1 MSVGQ
6 IPCQV
11 LNWKIDMA
19 AEVKKEIQLEIAH
32 VLCADIVGYSKLFVN
47 EQRALLDVLNQ
58 IVRGTDEFQ
67 SEEAAGRLIRIP
79 TGDGMALVF
88 YSSPE
93 APVECAL
100 EMSRTLKNHPQLPLR
115 MGIHSGPVSGVVD
128 VNEMANVAGVGVDM
142 ARRVMDCGDA
152 GHILL
157 SKRAAEDLEQYP
169 HWQPYL
175 HDLGECEVKPGVRV
189 HAVNLY
195 TAELGNPEAPEKFK
209 SGRRK
214 KPKPAG
220 VALGSSA
227 QQTGRLWRLLL
238 AVVVVAT
245 LAVAAF
251 AIFSHRSTSR
261 LAEATGTKTAVPT
274 PSGVP
279 EKSIAVLP
287 FANMST
293 NQENAFFA
301 DGVQDE
307 ILTDLAKI
315 ADLKVVSRTSVMQ
328 YKNVAMR
335 DVREIGKQLGVAHV
349 LEGSV
354 QRAAGKVRVIA
365 QLIDARNDAHLWANT
380 YDRDLADVFAI
391 QSEIA
396 KSIADQLQAK
406 LSPAEKA
413 SIGEPPTTDLPAY
426 DLYTQAKSLLAS
438 ISFGTRTKDK
448 LLEAV
453 RLLDQAVTR
462 DPLFLRAHCQLAYA
476 HDNLYLLG
484 YDHTPARR
492 ALADTSVQ
500 NALRLSP
507 DSGEAHLALAENL
520 YRGYLDY
527 DRALSELAIVQQ
539 TSPNDP
545 RVSELI
551 GYIDRRQGRY
561 EEGVRNLQKALELD
575 PRNLYLLQQI
585 SLSYKL
591 LRRPSEEAA
600 TLDRALLILPQD
612 VDTRVARAFVE
623 LEGRADTRPLHTT
636 IESILAENHGAAANI
651 ADNWMSLALC
661 ERDASAAERALV
673 ALGENSYVQDA
684 VHFSRAFGEGMV
696 ARITHDDAKALSAFA
711 AARDQ
716 QAQAVQEQ
724 PEYGPAICALG
735 LIDAALGRKEEALR
749 EGRRAV
755 ELVPV
760 AKDAINGVH
769 MIEYLAVIAAW
780 TGEKDLAFEQL
791 TIAARLP
798 SRVNYGQLKLH
809 PFWDPLRG
817 DPRFDKIIASLAPT
831 GKL

>member
-1 MSVGQ
+1 
-6 IPCQV
+6 
-11 LNWKIDMA
+11 MA

-32 VLCADIVGYSKLFVN
+32 VLCADIVGYSKLLIN
-47 EQRALLDVLNQ
+47 EQRALLDALNQ

-100 EMSRTLKNHPQLPLR
+100 EISRALKKHPQLHLR

-128 VNEMANVAGVGVDM
+128 VNEMANVAGAGVNL
-142 ARRVMDCGDA
+142 AQRVMDCGDA

-157 SKRAAEDLEQYP
+157 SKRAADDLEQYP
-169 HWQPYL
+169 HWQPHL
-175 HDLGECEVKPGVRV
+175 HDLGECEIEPGVRV

-195 TAELGNPEAPEKFK
+195 TEELGNPEPPARFK
-209 SGRRK
+209 SG
-214 KPKPAG
+214 KPSKAKAQ
-220 VALGSSA
+220 VAIFASTA
-227 QQTGRLWRLLL
+227 QRTGRFWMSLFALIIVAI
-238 AVVVVAT
+238 AV
-245 LAVAAF
+245 VAAF
-251 AIFSHRSTSR
+251 SIFSHRPTAKLVST
-261 LAEATGTKTAVPT
+261 AGTKNALSTLPA
-274 PSGVP
+274 VP

-287 FANMST
+287 FTNMST

-315 ADLKVVSRTSVMQ
+315 ADLKVISRTSVMQ
-328 YKNVAMR
+328 YKDAATH

-354 QRAAGKVRVIA
+354 QRAGGKVRVIA
-365 QLIDARNDAHLWANT
+365 QLIDARNDVHLWANS

-413 SIGEPPTTDLPAY
+413 SIEKPPTTDLQAY

-438 ISFGTRTKDK
+438 ISLGTRTKDN

-453 RLLDQAVTR
+453 RLLDQAVKR
-462 DPLFLRAHCQLAYA
+462 DPLFLRAYCQLAYA

-492 ALADTSVQ
+492 ALADTAVQ

-507 DSGEAHLALAENL
+507 DSGEAHLARAENL

-527 DRALSELAIVQQ
+527 DGALAELATAQR

-551 GYIDRRQGRY
+551 GYIDRRQGRH

-575 PRNLYLLQQI
+575 PRNVYLLQQI
-585 SLSYKL
+585 SFSYKFV
-591 LRRPSEEAA
+591 RRYPEEAA
-600 TLDRALLILPQD
+600 TLDRALAILPKD
-612 VDTRVARAFVE
+612 IDTRVARAFVE
-623 LEGRADTRPLHTT
+623 LEWRADPRPLHATV
-636 IESILAENHGAAANI
+636 ESILSENRGAAEDI
-651 ADNWMSLALC
+651 ADNWVTLALC
-661 ERDASAAERALV
+661 ERDASAAERALA
-673 ALGENSYVQDA
+673 ALGENSFVQDA
-684 VHFSRAFGEGMV
+684 VHLSRSFGEGLV
-696 ARITHDDAKALSAFA
+696 ARMTHDDAKARAAFT
-711 AARDQ
+711 AARDR
-716 QAQAVQEQ
+716 QAQAVKEQ
-724 PEYGPAICALG
+724 PAYGPAICTLG

-760 AKDAINGVH
+760 TKDAINGVH
-769 MIEYLAVIAAW
+769 MIEYLAIIAAW

-791 TIAARLP
+791 AMAARLP

-817 DPRFDKIIASLAPT
+817 DHRFDQIVASLAPE
-831 GKL
+831 GNR